1 MKDKYISVKILRDR
15 LIWIVGASNE
25 DDKLTTKVISNN
37 YENLATSEKVLIET
51 VHFFKMICS
60 VHCFEQ

>member
-1 MKDKYISVKILRDR
+1 M
-15 LIWIVGASNE
+15 GASNE

-37 YENLATSEKVLIET
+37 YENLATTSEKVLIET